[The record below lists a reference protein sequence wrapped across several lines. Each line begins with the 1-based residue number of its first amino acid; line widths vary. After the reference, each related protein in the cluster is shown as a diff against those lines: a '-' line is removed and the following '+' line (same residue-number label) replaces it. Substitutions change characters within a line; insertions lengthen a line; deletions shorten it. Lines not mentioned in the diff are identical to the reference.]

1 MLDRLLAGLNQD
13 RIAAL
18 AREIVAIP
26 SVTNAE
32 QAMSD
37 YTASFLGSLGYTVT
51 RLPVPESGDTIVATY
66 GTGDQ
71 AVMLN
76 FHLDTFDVFAG
87 WQTDPFEPVTVGDR
101 LYGLGAHDMKGGAA
115 CVLAIAEAIVRSGVT
130 LPGRVI
136 ISATSDEENW
146 SRGAHV
152 MIDSGL
158 LDGCVAALVPEPAAA
173 ATLTVGQR
181 GRHVFRVRF
190 NGKTVHA
197 AFGGGINAAADA
209 ARFVAAVE
217 EPDHVDLG
225 WSEPFGLAGTLNV
238 IGIHSGG
245 TMILVPEV
253 ADVWIDRHILPG
265 ETLAHARHQI
275 ETVLKDVVRHST
287 WELFVDER
295 PTPAP
300 GPYVVPESS
309 SLVQAMRTAIA
320 IEYDSPV
327 TLVLGRSVADTSHI
341 AFHGG
346 IPTVICGPQ
355 GGNTCEA
362 NEWLDLPSL
371 LPTARAMT
379 RGVVSLLSSPYR
391 TE

>member
-13 RIAAL
+13 RIVAL

-37 YTASFLGSLGYTVT
+37 YTASFLDSLGYTVT

-190 NGKTVHA
+190 MGKTVHA
-197 AFGGGINAAADA
+197 AFGGGVNAAADA

-217 EPDHVDLG
+217 EPGLIDLG

-275 ETVLKDVVRHST
+275 ETVLKEVVRHST

-300 GPYVVPESS
+300 GPYIVPESS
-309 SLVQAMRTAIA
+309 SLVQSMRTAIA

-379 RGVVSLLSSPYR
+379 RGMVSLLSSPYR

>member
-13 RIAAL
+13 RIVAL

-37 YTASFLGSLGYTVT
+37 YTASFLDSLGYTVT

-217 EPDHVDLG
+217 EPEHVDLG

-275 ETVLKDVVRHST
+275 ETVLKEVVRHST

-300 GPYVVPESS
+300 GPYIVPESS

-379 RGVVSLLSSPYR
+379 RGMVSLLSSPYR

>member
-13 RIAAL
+13 RIVAL

-217 EPDHVDLG
+217 EPEHVDLG

-275 ETVLKDVVRHST
+275 ETVLKEVVRHST

-300 GPYVVPESS
+300 GPYIVPESS

-379 RGVVSLLSSPYR
+379 RGMVSLLSSPYR

>member
-1 MLDRLLAGLNQD
+1 MLENILNELRHDRLVE
-13 RIAAL
+13 IAETL
-18 AREIVAIP
+18 IAIP
-26 SVTNAE
+26 SVTNNE
-32 QAMSD
+32 GAMSD
-37 YTASFLGSLGYTVT
+37 YTAHFLEKLGYQVT
-51 RLPVPESGDTIVATY
+51 RLAVPESGDTIVATL
-66 GTGDQ
+66 GKGDQ

-87 WQTDPFEPVTVGDR
+87 WQTDPFQPTVVGTR
-101 LYGLGAHDMKGGAA
+101 MYGLGAHDMKGGAA
-115 CVLAIAEAIVRSGVT
+115 CVLAIAEAVVQSGVT
-130 LPGRVI
+130 VPGRLI

-146 SRGAHV
+146 SRGAHQ
-152 MIDSGL
+152 MLQSGL

-173 ATLTVGQR
+173 STLTIGQR

-190 NGKTVHA
+190 FGKTVHA

-209 ARFVAAVE
+209 ARFVAALE
-217 EPDHVDLG
+217 EPGYVDLG
-225 WSEPFGLAGTLNV
+225 WNEQFRLAGTLNV

-245 TMILVPEV
+245 TMILVPEI

-265 ETLAHARHQI
+265 ETLEHAQRQI
-275 ETVLKDVVRHST
+275 EVVLETVVRDST
-287 WELFVDER
+287 WSLTVDER

-300 GPYVVPESS
+300 GPYLVPPTS
-309 SLVQAMRTAIA
+309 SLVTAMQAAIA
-320 IEYDSPV
+320 QEYGTDV
-327 TLVLGRSVADTSHI
+327 TFVLGRSVADTSHI
-341 AFHGG
+341 AFHGK

-371 LPTARAMT
+371 LPTARAMA
-379 RGVVSLLSSPYR
+379 RGMVALLSNPYR

>member
-1 MLDRLLAGLNQD
+1 MLDNILRELRHERLTE
-13 RIAAL
+13 IAA
-18 AREIVAIP
+18 EIVAIP
-26 SVTNAE
+26 SVTNNE
-32 QAMSD
+32 RAMSD
-37 YTASFLGSLGYTVT
+37 YTAQFLTLLGFRVV
-51 RLPVPESGDTIVATY
+51 RLAVPESGDTIVATL
-66 GTGDQ
+66 GEGDQ

-76 FHLDTFDVFAG
+76 YHLDTFDVFAG
-87 WQTDPFEPVTVGDR
+87 WNTDPFCPTIDGTR

-115 CVLAIAEAIVRSGVT
+115 CILAIAEAVVRSGVV
-130 LPGRVI
+130 LPGRLI

-146 SRGAHV
+146 SRGAHQ
-152 MIDSGL
+152 MLQSGL

-173 ATLTVGQR
+173 GTLTIGQR
-181 GRHVFRVRF
+181 GRHVFHVRF
-190 NGKTVHA
+190 FGKTVHA

-209 ARFVAAVE
+209 ARFVAAIE
-217 EPDHVDLG
+217 EPGYVDLG
-225 WSEPFGLAGTLNV
+225 WSDRFGLAGTLNV

-265 ETLAHARHQI
+265 ETLAHAQRQI
-275 ETVLKDVVRHST
+275 EVVLEQVVRRSQWT
-287 WELFVDER
+287 LTVDER

-300 GPYVVPESS
+300 GPYLVPTTS
-309 SLVQAMRTAIA
+309 SLVTEMQAAIA
-320 IEYDSPV
+320 HECGTPV

-341 AFHGG
+341 AYHGN

-371 LPTARAMT
+371 LPTSRAMV
-379 RGVVSLLSSPYR
+379 RGMVALLSQPYI

>member
-1 MLDRLLAGLNQD
+1 
-13 RIAAL
+13 
-18 AREIVAIP
+18 
-26 SVTNAE
+26 
-32 QAMSD
+32 
-37 YTASFLGSLGYTVT
+37 
-51 RLPVPESGDTIVATY
+51 
-66 GTGDQ
+66 
-71 AVMLN
+71 
-76 FHLDTFDVFAG
+76 
-87 WQTDPFEPVTVGDR
+87 
-101 LYGLGAHDMKGGAA
+101 
-115 CVLAIAEAIVRSGVT
+115 
-130 LPGRVI
+130 
-136 ISATSDEENW
+136 
-146 SRGAHV
+146 
-152 MIDSGL
+152 
-158 LDGCVAALVPEPAAA
+158 
-173 ATLTVGQR
+173 
-181 GRHVFRVRF
+181 
-190 NGKTVHA
+190 
-197 AFGGGINAAADA
+197 
-209 ARFVAAVE
+209 
-217 EPDHVDLG
+217 
-225 WSEPFGLAGTLNV
+225 
-238 IGIHSGG
+238 
-245 TMILVPEV
+245 VPEV

-275 ETVLKDVVRHST
+275 ETVLKEVVRHST

-300 GPYVVPESS
+300 GPYIVPESS

-379 RGVVSLLSSPYR
+379 RGMVSLLSSPYR

>member
-13 RIAAL
+13 RIVAL

-37 YTASFLGSLGYTVT
+37 YTASFLDSLGYTVT

-190 NGKTVHA
+190 SGKTVHA

-217 EPDHVDLG
+217 EPEHVDLG

-275 ETVLKDVVRHST
+275 ETVLKEVVRHST

-300 GPYVVPESS
+300 GPYIVPESS

-379 RGVVSLLSSPYR
+379 RGMVSLLSSPYR

>member
-13 RIAAL
+13 RMVAL

-217 EPDHVDLG
+217 EPEHVDLG

-275 ETVLKDVVRHST
+275 ETVLKEVVRHST

-300 GPYVVPESS
+300 GPYIVPESS

-379 RGVVSLLSSPYR
+379 RGMVSLLSSPYR

>member
-13 RIAAL
+13 RIVAL

-37 YTASFLGSLGYTVT
+37 YTASFLDSLGYTVT

-190 NGKTVHA
+190 SGKTVHA

-217 EPDHVDLG
+217 EPEHVDLG

-300 GPYVVPESS
+300 GPYIVPESS
-309 SLVQAMRTAIA
+309 SLVQSMRTAIA

-379 RGVVSLLSSPYR
+379 RGMVSLLSSPYR

>member
-217 EPDHVDLG
+217 EPEHVDLG

-275 ETVLKDVVRHST
+275 ETVLKEVVRHST

-300 GPYVVPESS
+300 GPYIVPESS

-379 RGVVSLLSSPYR
+379 RGMVSLLSSPYR

>member
-275 ETVLKDVVRHST
+275 ETVLKEVVRHST

-379 RGVVSLLSSPYR
+379 RGMVSLLSSPYR

>member
-173 ATLTVGQR
+173 ATFTQL
-181 GRHVFRVRF
+181 F
-190 NGKTVHA
+190 
-197 AFGGGINAAADA
+197 
-209 ARFVAAVE
+209 AR
-217 EPDHVDLG
+217 
-225 WSEPFGLAGTLNV
+225 
-238 IGIHSGG
+238 
-245 TMILVPEV
+245 
-253 ADVWIDRHILPG
+253 
-265 ETLAHARHQI
+265 
-275 ETVLKDVVRHST
+275 
-287 WELFVDER
+287 
-295 PTPAP
+295 
-300 GPYVVPESS
+300 
-309 SLVQAMRTAIA
+309 
-320 IEYDSPV
+320 
-327 TLVLGRSVADTSHI
+327 RS
-341 AFHGG
+341 
-346 IPTVICGPQ
+346 
-355 GGNTCEA
+355 
-362 NEWLDLPSL
+362 
-371 LPTARAMT
+371 R
-379 RGVVSLLSSPYR
+379 RLSS
-391 TE
+391 

>member
-217 EPDHVDLG
+217 EPEHVDLG

-379 RGVVSLLSSPYR
+379 RGMVSLLSSPYR

>member
-1 MLDRLLAGLNQD
+1 
-13 RIAAL
+13 
-18 AREIVAIP
+18 
-26 SVTNAE
+26 
-32 QAMSD
+32 
-37 YTASFLGSLGYTVT
+37 
-51 RLPVPESGDTIVATY
+51 
-66 GTGDQ
+66 
-71 AVMLN
+71 
-76 FHLDTFDVFAG
+76 
-87 WQTDPFEPVTVGDR
+87 
-101 LYGLGAHDMKGGAA
+101 
-115 CVLAIAEAIVRSGVT
+115 
-130 LPGRVI
+130 
-136 ISATSDEENW
+136 
-146 SRGAHV
+146 

-197 AFGGGINAAADA
+197 AFGGGVNAAADA

-217 EPDHVDLG
+217 EPEHVDLG

-275 ETVLKDVVRHST
+275 ETVLKEVVRHST

-300 GPYVVPESS
+300 GPYIVPESS

-379 RGVVSLLSSPYR
+379 RGMVSLLSSPYR

>member
-1 MLDRLLAGLNQD
+1 MLERLLAGLTQD
-13 RIAAL
+13 RIVAL
-18 AREIVAIP
+18 ALEIVAIQ

-37 YTASFLGSLGYTVT
+37 YTASFLGTLGYTVT

-87 WQTDPFEPVTVGDR
+87 WQTDPFEPVVVGDR

-115 CVLAIAEAIVRSGVT
+115 CVLAIAEAIVRTGVT

-190 NGKTVHA
+190 SGKTVHA

-209 ARFVAAVE
+209 ARFVAAIE
-217 EPDHVDLG
+217 EPEHVDLG

-275 ETVLKDVVRHST
+275 ETVLQDVVRHST

-309 SLVQAMRTAIA
+309 SLVQAMRSAIA

-379 RGVVSLLSSPYR
+379 RGLVSLLSSPYR

>member
-1 MLDRLLAGLNQD
+1 MHEPILAALTQERLTE
-13 RIAAL
+13 IAAQ
-18 AREIVAIP
+18 IVAVP
-26 SVTNAE
+26 SVTNHE

-37 YTASFLGSLGYTVT
+37 YTAHFLESLGFAVS
-51 RLPVPESGDTIVATY
+51 RLPVPESGDTIVASM
-66 GTGDQ
+66 GSGDQ

-76 FHLDTFDVFAG
+76 FHLDTFAVFAG
-87 WQTDPFEPVTVGDR
+87 WETDPFIPTMVGNR
-101 LYGLGAHDMKGGAA
+101 MYGLGAHDMKGGAA
-115 CVLAIAEAIVRSGVT
+115 CVLAIAEALVQSTVA

-152 MIDSGL
+152 MLKSGL
-158 LDGCVAALVPEPAAA
+158 LHGCVAALVPEPANAG
-173 ATLTVGQR
+173 TLTIGQR
-181 GRHVFRVRF
+181 GRHVFHVRF
-190 NGKTVHA
+190 LGKTVHA

-209 ARFVAAVE
+209 ARFVVAVE
-217 EPDHVDLG
+217 EPGAIDLG
-225 WSEPFGLAGTLNV
+225 WSEQFGLAGTCNV
-238 IGIHSGG
+238 IGIQSGG

-265 ETLAHARHQI
+265 ETLAGAQFQL
-275 ETVLKDVVRHST
+275 ETILKTVVRHSQ
-287 WELFVDER
+287 WELTVDER

-300 GPYVVPESS
+300 GPYVVPPTS
-309 SLVQAMRTAIA
+309 SLVTAMRSALQQ
-320 IEYDSPV
+320 EYNQEI

-362 NEWLDLPSL
+362 NEWLEVDSL
-371 LPTARAMT
+371 LPTARAMV
-379 RGVVSLLSSPYR
+379 RGMVSLITNPYR
-391 TE
+391 KE